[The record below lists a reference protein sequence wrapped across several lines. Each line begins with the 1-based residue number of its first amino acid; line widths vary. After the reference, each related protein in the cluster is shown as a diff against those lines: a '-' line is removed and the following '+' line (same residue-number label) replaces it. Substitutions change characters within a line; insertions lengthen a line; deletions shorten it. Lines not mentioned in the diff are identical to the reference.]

1 MLKFDLQNTED
12 LAKIGVLLA
21 NGKYPIQGTNYI
33 REDGTREHFAFYSD
47 EVRHYLKNLDNLPEY
62 KSAYLMAV
70 FIEESRKQVP
80 LIEHTLPNDRK
91 ILLPANTPKHELL
104 DILNRV

>member
-1 MLKFDLQNTED
+1 MISFDLQKVED

-33 REDGTREHFAFYSD
+33 REDGTREHFAFYND
-47 EVRHYLKNLDNLPEY
+47 EVKHYLTNLDNLPEY

-70 FIEESRKQVP
+70 FMDEARKQVP
-80 LIEHTLPNDRK
+80 LVEHTLPNEQK
-91 ILLPANTPKHELL
+91 ILIAANTPKEELL
-104 DILNRV
+104 KICKNL